1 VVAWLE
7 LPDGELYVLKGP
19 TVSIG
24 RDRANDLAIVNDT
37 KISRAHVQFRWRE
50 EQWILVDLGSSN
62 GTMVNGHGIGQHPLR
77 DGDRITFGNTTVV
90 YMASDDENATEVG
103 SGMRGK
109 IPELS
114 PRERQVITLIAQGLT
129 DREIAERLFISVS
142 TVRSHLDRIADKT
155 GFRRRAELTRLAL
168 ELGVVT

>member
-1 VVAWLE
+1 VAWLE

-37 KISRAHVQFRWRE
+37 KISRAHAQFRWRE

-62 GTMVNGHGIGQHPLR
+62 GTIVNMHGIVQHPLR

-90 YMASDDENATEVG
+90 YMASDDKNATDVG
-103 SGMRGK
+103 GGMRK
-109 IPELS
+109 KAPELS
-114 PRERQVITLIAQGLT
+114 ARERQVVTLIAQGLT
-129 DREIAERLFISVS
+129 DREVGERHFISVS
-142 TVRSHLDRIADKT
+142 TVRSHLDRVAEKT
-155 GFRRRAELTRLAL
+155 GFRRRAELTRLAI
-168 ELGVVT
+168 ELGVFP